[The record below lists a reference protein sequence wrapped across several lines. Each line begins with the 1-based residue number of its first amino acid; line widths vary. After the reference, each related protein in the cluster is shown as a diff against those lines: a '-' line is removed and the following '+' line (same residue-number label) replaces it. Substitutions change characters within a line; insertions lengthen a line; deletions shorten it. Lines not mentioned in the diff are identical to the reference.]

1 MKKKTDFC
9 HQLFTLNKNSDVI
22 NNTFIKGDKVMEKL
36 TLKNTFLTLLCS
48 ALLLVCGFAF
58 SACDLG
64 NNKQEFNSQDI
75 TITDLTT
82 TYNGEAQIF
91 NVTYGDLPIVVTYS
105 TDGTNFKTKDD
116 LNLVEPDTYQVY
128 VKVSLSGYD
137 DYITADPVTFTITQ
151 DTVNKDTLSITNQEV
166 AYNGNAQ
173 IFNITYGTNPITITY
188 SQDGENWV
196 SASELNLVEPGTY
209 KVYFK
214 ISLDGYF
221 DYVSVLDFTITKG
234 VDVLNDDNTLV
245 GSYETLSE
253 AIQNSTNDT
262 TIVLHKDIKY
272 ESLLNL
278 DDKTLNINLRGHRI
292 VFTAK
297 ASSTLTNGASLTIK
311 NGAVDYDVAG
321 DGTKAA
327 FNIQTNCSMTLD
339 NVNFITNSTGLYPQ
353 GDSANVTVNNC
364 TIIAGVYAI
373 ATNAS
378 KENISESND
387 AGVHINLTNSK
398 FITTSCVTADGTYNY
413 DDCTI
418 CMNVP
423 GILTINDCYIEG
435 NRVALLV
442 RGGHAT
448 VTNSTIQYTGLY
460 ADKDKY
466 LNSNWGAGN
475 EVVSAGIVLGNRS
488 PNAYQ
493 YDATLI
499 ISNTTISTADTD
511 RAIYIYEDS
520 TTEYKATLTASDLT
534 YTGTITKNN
543 EAYTLETSTSSD
555 ADTANQTSDTDTQ
568 TSVTDAE

>member
-1 MKKKTDFC
+1 
-9 HQLFTLNKNSDVI
+9 
-22 NNTFIKGDKVMEKL
+22 MEKL

-91 NVTYGDLPIVVTYS
+91 NV
-105 TDGTNFKTKDD
+105 
-116 LNLVEPDTYQVY
+116 
-128 VKVSLSGYD
+128 
-137 DYITADPVTFTITQ
+137 
-151 DTVNKDTLSITNQEV
+151 
-166 AYNGNAQ
+166 
-173 IFNITYGTNPITITY
+173 TYGTNPITITY

-297 ASSTLTNGASLTIK
+297 ASSTLTNSASLTIK

-378 KENISESND
+378 KENIIASND
-387 AGVHINLTNSK
+387 AGVQINLSHSE
-398 FITTSCVTADGTYNY
+398 FITTSCVITDNTYDY

-466 LNSNWGAGN
+466 LDSNWGTGN
-475 EVVSAGIVLGNRS
+475 EVVSAGIVLGNRY
-488 PNAYQ
+488 PTAYAYSAELELTKSAIYVQ
-493 YDATLI
+493 RK
-499 ISNTTISTADTD
+499 TD